1 MTYIISIILGLT
13 LGFILETLSRVY
25 KRNKLNKN
33 IKRRGSYTSR
43 DNHNQFFSLLSRKE
57 DSRDDS

>member
-13 LGFILETLSRVY
+13 LGFILETLSRAY

-33 IKRRGSYTSR
+33 IKRRGFYTR